1 MGGSAAAAA
10 AGTQPALSAAFARR
24 SRHKRAATRI
34 RRHTGADQVFCRSG
48 FGAAG
53 GRKTA
58 MPASPSKSPLQSA
71 GQSSRG
77 GRRRRSCERR
87 NGAGLPLREGRQEAA
102 DEWRRV
108 VGSGARPVFVG
119 YAASGRKKQR
129 KRPARRPASTEI
141 DNAGNTIVCELP
153 VGSAAAAAAAAA
165 ATASAASGKRA
176 AAARDGNKKWAEDKA
191 SSDAAAAAMRGKAN
205 CSGGGGQTSAEL
217 PAGSAQGPAAPAEQA
232 DPLLL
237 QQARRRRQVS
247 SQNSNNSA
255 GRVLVDGSSVSMAPA
270 SAAAAAAAREI
281 A

>member
-165 ATASAASGKRA
+165 TASAASGKRA

-237 QQARRRRQVS
+237 QQARRRRRQVS